1 MPIGPISPGA
11 SKATG
16 ITKINNRLFLHSRP
30 VESGDARTILSL
42 FADWLDKQNEK
53 VILIGH
59 NVERFDSKHLW
70 RIIEMSQLTE
80 RFSNIAGFV
89 DTLPLLRSIY
99 PNEKTHKQ
107 EHMYSL
113 IVGGAYDAHNAMG
126 DVDAI
131 VRILHKL
138 SVPSA
143 SLSSHSFTAK
153 YVAEKHTYLQLKNAH
168 LASLE
173 LLTDKNILTKSM
185 AQKVAGSGL
194 NIFHLKLARSRDEI
208 SGISQLFKEKF
219 DGKARVTNSK
229 KIIAKVNDFLS
240 HSVV

>member
-1 MPIGPISPGA
+1 M
-11 SKATG
+11 
-16 ITKINNRLFLHSRP
+16 
-30 VESGDARTILSL
+30 
-42 FADWLDKQNEK
+42 
-53 VILIGH
+53 
-59 NVERFDSKHLW
+59 
-70 RIIEMSQLTE
+70 
-80 RFSNIAGFV
+80 
-89 DTLPLLRSIY
+89 
-99 PNEKTHKQ
+99 
-107 EHMYSL
+107 
-113 IVGGAYDAHNAMG
+113 
-126 DVDAI
+126 
-131 VRILHKL
+131 
-138 SVPSA
+138 
-143 SLSSHSFTAK
+143 
-153 YVAEKHTYLQLKNAH
+153 AEKHTYLQLKNAH